1 MAFQIRNGVSFFI
14 YLLNG
19 ILSRTVYFEFKNIDK
34 IVVFDA
40 L

>member
-1 MAFQIRNGVSFFI
+1 MIFQIRNSVSFFI
-14 YLLNG
+14 YLLNS